1 MKVINFLFNL
11 IISSGVFMILGT
23 AGGSDMGDVT
33 LSEIFTFTLSGI
45 SLISVGHTGKT
56 IIGNLLS
63 SRRKPFGNI
72 RKFPEKRI
80 PRRNIAA

>member
-11 IISSGVFMILGT
+11 IIASGVFMILGT

-45 SLISVGHTGKT
+45 SLISVGHTGK
-56 IIGNLLS
+56 IILGKVLS
-63 SRRKPFGNI
+63 TPRKTLGNI
-72 RKFPEKRI
+72 RRFPEERI